1 MMTQVNKQSTK
12 ENNEKG
18 GEDRGCCGIPGIPD
32 ARFLKA
38 IGDPTRLR
46 ILAHLIEAKEPQ
58 IVNEVSKNF
67 PIDVSVVSRH
77 LAILRD
83 EGILLAE
90 KQGKEVYYSVR
101 YEFLSSILKSFA
113 ATIESCCASKA
124 EDIGY
129 RGEDLQ
135 NLPAD
140 LAESSF
146 GCGNP
151 LAFSEVHE
159 GETVL
164 DLGMGAGLDLLI
176 ASRKV
181 GPTGKVIG
189 IDMTDEMI
197 ARAREHIRVAGVKN
211 AEVRKGL
218 IENLPVESSSVDWV
232 ISNCVINLSP
242 EKEKV
247 FSEIFRV
254 LKPGG
259 QMSVSDIVVE
269 KIPDWMREDKNLYCA
284 CISGA
289 ISEEEYISGLKKAG
303 LEKINITERLVYKLD
318 ELESIFESPESLS
331 CITGSINSKEA
342 AGDKTVKS
350 ILDELTDKVSS
361 IKISAY
367 KPKL

>member
-1 MMTQVNKQSTK
+1 MKSRKKKVDANKIRQ
-12 ENNEKG
+12 
-18 GEDRGCCGIPGIPD
+18 
-32 ARFLKA
+32 
-38 IGDPTRLR
+38 
-46 ILAHLIEAKEPQ
+46 
-58 IVNEVSKNF
+58 EVSK
-67 PIDVSVVSRH
+67 VYSER
-77 LAILRD
+77 AIF
-83 EGILLAE
+83 
-90 KQGKEVYYSVR
+90 K
-101 YEFLSSILKSFA
+101 SSN
-113 ATIESCCASKA
+113 CCGSNSERICCTSKV

-129 RGEDLQ
+129 RREDLQ

-140 LAESSF
+140 LTESSL

-151 LAFSEVHE
+151 LAFNEVRE

-176 ASRKV
+176 AARKV

-197 ARAREHIRVAGVKN
+197 ASARVNIRVAGVKN

-218 IENLPVESSSVDWV
+218 IEDLPVESSSVDWV

-269 KIPDWMREDKNLYCA
+269 DIPDWMRKDKNLYCS

-289 ISEEEYISGLKKAG
+289 ISEEGYIAGLKKAG
-303 LEKINITERLVYKLD
+303 LEKVKIKERWSYQLD
-318 ELESIFESPESLS
+318 ELESIFKSSEDLS
-331 CITGSINSKEA
+331 YIVKSINSKNTISNKKA
-342 AGDKTVKS
+342 KS
-350 ILDELTDKVSS
+350 ILNELTGKVSS

-367 KPKL
+367 KPKH